1 MKVAL
6 YARYSSDNQ
15 RDASIEDQLRVCRAR
30 AEREGWTVVDSYS
43 DRAISGASLLR
54 PGVQD
59 LIADGL
65 KRRFDLVLTES
76 LDRLS
81 RDQEDIAGFYKRMR
95 FAGVG
100 IVTLSEG
107 EVTELHI
114 GLKGTM
120 GALYLKDLAD
130 KTRRGL
136 RGRVEDGKSG
146 GGLCYGYD
154 VVRQFDSSGEASRGE
169 RTINEAEANIVRR
182 IFVDYLA
189 GKSSRTIAMV
199 LNSEGVPGP
208 QGSEW
213 GPSTIHGNPKRG
225 TGILNNELY
234 IGKLIWNRLR
244 YLKNPDTGKRVSRLN
259 PESDWV
265 VQDVPELRV
274 VDQNL
279 WDAVKARQAQLA
291 MEPGTKPGDNLLLN
305 DRRRPKHLFTGLV
318 KCGCCG
324 GGYSMIS
331 KEMLGCT
338 NARTKGTCDNRLNI
352 RRDTLEASIL
362 NGLDK
367 HLMEPELFEEF
378 SEEFTREVN
387 KARMEA
393 RASLD
398 SASTEIKRID
408 RELDTLLDLILKGGA
423 AERINEKMVGLEK
436 RKKEL
441 SLMLETTEA
450 PPPLLHPNLA
460 KYYHEEIA
468 ALHDQLGNEETQ
480 GRAAQMLR
488 TLVERIELVPNGE
501 ELAIVLRGDLAAI
514 LKFASGKKDPAF
526 LAEAEVLEGLLRRS
540 ADDGVQKR
548 KKPRGGG
555 FCGSQGSLVA
565 GAGFD
570 PADVT
575 NRDIWFLANRRSFTW
590 RLSSNCSEI
599 GRRKRLRF
607 QPPIDRLA
615 ADSLTVSLTITP
627 FA

>member
-30 AEREGWTVVDSYS
+30 AEREGWRVVDSYT

-54 PGVQD
+54 PGVQE

-65 KRRFDLVLTES
+65 KRRFDMILTES

-95 FAGVG
+95 FAGVS

-107 EVTELHI
+107 EVSELHI

-154 VVRQFDSSGEASRGE
+154 VVRQIDASGEASRGE
-169 RTINEAEANIVRR
+169 RTINEIEANIVRR
-182 IFVDYLA
+182 IFAEYLA
-189 GKSSRTIAMV
+189 GKSSRTIAMI

-234 IGKLIWNRLR
+234 IGKLVWNRLR
-244 YLKNPDTGKRVSRLN
+244 YLKDPDTGKRVSRLN

-265 VQDVPELRV
+265 SQEVPELRI
-274 VDQNL
+274 VDQSVWNL
-279 WDAVKARQAQLA
+279 VKERQNQLA
-291 MEPGTKPGDNLLLN
+291 LEPGAKPGDNLSLN

-331 KEMLGCT
+331 KDMLGCT

-367 HLMEPELFEEF
+367 HLMEPQLFKEF
-378 SEEFTREVN
+378 CEEFTREVN

-393 RASLD
+393 RATLD
-398 SASTEIKRID
+398 SAEAEVKRID
-408 RELDTLLDLILKGGA
+408 RELDALLELILQGGA
-423 AERINEKMVGLEK
+423 AKRINEKMVALEK
-436 RKKEL
+436 RKEQL
-441 SLMLETTEA
+441 STMLETTEA

-460 KYYHEEIA
+460 KYYHDEIA
-468 ALHDQLGNEETQ
+468 ALHDQLGNAETRT
-480 GRAAQMLR
+480 RAAQMLR
-488 TLVERIELVPNGE
+488 SLVERIELVPNGD

-526 LAEAEVLEGLLRRS
+526 LAETQVLEDLLRSS
-540 ADDGVQKR
+540 ANDGVQKR
-548 KKPRGGG
+548 KKPREGG

-565 GAGFD
+565 GAGFE
-570 PADVT
+570 PAA
-575 NRDIWFLANRRSFTW
+575 F
-590 RLSSNCSEI
+590 RL
-599 GRRKRLRF
+599 
-607 QPPIDRLA
+607 
-615 ADSLTVSLTITP
+615 
-627 FA
+627 

>member
-15 RDASIEDQLRVCRAR
+15 RDASIEDQLRICRTR
-30 AEREGWTVVDSYS
+30 AEREGWTIVDSYT
-43 DRAISGASLLR
+43 DRAISGASLIR
-54 PGVQD
+54 PGIQE

-65 KRRFDLVLTES
+65 KRRFDVILTES

-81 RDQEDIAGFYKRMR
+81 RDQEDIAGLYKRMR
-95 FAGVG
+95 FAGVS

-107 EVTELHI
+107 EVSELHI

-136 RGRVEDGKSG
+136 RGRVEEGKSG

-154 VVRQFDSSGEASRGE
+154 VVRHVDTSGETSRGE
-169 RTINEAEANIVRR
+169 RTINEPEANIVRR
-182 IFVDYLA
+182 IFTEYLA

-199 LNSEGVPGP
+199 LNGEGVPGP

-234 IGKLIWNRLR
+234 VGKLVWNRLR
-244 YLKNPDTGKRVSRLN
+244 YLKDPDTGKRVSRPN
-259 PESDWV
+259 PETDWV
-265 VQDVPELRV
+265 VNDVPDLRI

-279 WDAVKARQAQLA
+279 WDAVRKRQEQLA
-291 MEPGTKPGDNLLLN
+291 LEPGTQPGDNRILN
-305 DRRRPKHLFTGLV
+305 ERRRPKHLFTGLV

-331 KEMLGCT
+331 KDMLGCT

-352 RRDTLEASIL
+352 RRDTLEQSVL

-367 HLMEPELFEEF
+367 HLMEPELYKEF
-378 SEEFTREVN
+378 CEEFTREVN

-398 SASTEIKRID
+398 SSAAEIKRID

-423 AERINEKMVGLEK
+423 ADRINAKMVALEA

-441 SLMLETTEA
+441 IGFLDDAEE

-468 ALHDQLGNEETQ
+468 ALHDQLGNEET
-480 GRAAQMLR
+480 RALAADKLR
-488 TLVERIELVPNGE
+488 TLVSRIDLVPDGAELV
-501 ELAIVLRGDLAAI
+501 IVLRGDLAAI
-514 LKFASGKKDPAF
+514 LTVASGKRKPEF
-526 LAEAEVLEGLLRRS
+526 LNERAVLEELIGR
-540 ADDGVQKR
+540 ADQSGAQKR
-548 KKPRGGG
+548 KKPRDGALL
-555 FCGSQGSLVA
+555 GSQGSLVA
-565 GAGFD
+565 GAGFE
-570 PADVT
+570 PAA
-575 NRDIWFLANRRSFTW
+575 F
-590 RLSSNCSEI
+590 RL
-599 GRRKRLRF
+599 
-607 QPPIDRLA
+607 
-615 ADSLTVSLTITP
+615 
-627 FA
+627 